1 MPTSAAGGDAPTLVP
16 DLREW
21 AILLDVDGTI
31 LELAPTPL
39 DILVPQSLLRTLRRL
54 KERTAGAT
62 ALVSGRTLDDLD
74 KVFSPLQLAVIGG
87 HGAELRPSAGVPAR
101 RRHADPLDPALKHRL
116 AAVAQAGSGI
126 LVEDKGYSLALHYR
140 LVPERENY
148 VRATVAAICAGLP
161 TSTVEI
167 LEGTCVVEIKHRGF
181 SKGTAV
187 RELMELAPFV
197 GRRPIFIG
205 DDITDQSAFAVM
217 PDFSGLAISVR
228 RRSKGVDF
236 HFETPEGVRRW
247 LERMVSA
254 HEGAPA

>member
-1 MPTSAAGGDAPTLVP
+1 MQASVTGVEAPTLVP

-39 DILVPQSLLRTLRRL
+39 DILVPQSLLHTLRRL
-54 KERTAGAT
+54 IERTAGAT

-74 KVFSPLQLAVIGG
+74 HVFAPLQLAAIGG
-87 HGAELRPSAGVPAR
+87 HGAELRPSAGAPVR
-101 RRHADPLDPALKHRL
+101 RRHADPLDPALKHEL
-116 AAVAQAGSGI
+116 AAVARAGSGI
-126 LVEDKGYSLALHYR
+126 LLEDKGYSLALHYR
-140 LVPERENY
+140 LVPQQERY
-148 VRATVAAICAGLP
+148 VRATVAAICAQMP
-161 TSTVEI
+161 ASAVEV

-187 RELMELAPFV
+187 RELMRGAPFAK
-197 GRRPIFIG
+197 RRPIFIG

-217 PDFSGLAISVR
+217 PDFNGLAISVR

-247 LERMVSA
+247 LHRMVTA
-254 HEGAPA
+254 NEGAPA